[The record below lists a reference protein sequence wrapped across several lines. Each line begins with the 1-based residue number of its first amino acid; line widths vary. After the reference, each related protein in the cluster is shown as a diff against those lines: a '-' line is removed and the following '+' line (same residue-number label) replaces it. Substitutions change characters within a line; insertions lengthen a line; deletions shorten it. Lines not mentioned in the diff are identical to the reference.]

1 MLTEKTCSCP
11 SKKRKSVQKSAYP
24 ILSSVLI
31 ALLPKCHFC
40 ILAYSSAITLCSG
53 TKIYD
58 HSPEWTSFISIG
70 LAVLTLFFVLINY
83 RGKRTIFSA
92 IMVLIGSMLII
103 RTELYTGEIIEYYYG
118 VGLLMIGV
126 WVNASF
132 YYFFFRFIKPLFNF
146 LKFKKGKA
154 TLKNKG

>member
-1 MLTEKTCSCP
+1 MLPENSCPCP
-11 SKKRKSVQKSAYP
+11 SKKRKSEQKSAYP
-24 ILSSVLI
+24 LLSSVLI

-70 LAVLTLFFVLINY
+70 LAALTLLFILINY
-83 RGKRTIFSA
+83 RGRRTVFSA
-92 IMVLIGSMLII
+92 LMVLAGSILII
-103 RTELYTGEIIEYYYG
+103 RTEIFTGEVMEYYYG

-132 YYFFFRFIKPLFNF
+132 YFFYYRFIKPIFSFF
-146 LKFKKGKA
+146 LFKKGKA
-154 TLKNKG
+154 ELNK

>member
-11 SKKRKSVQKSAYP
+11 SKKQRSDKKSAYP

-53 TKIYD
+53 TKIYN

-70 LAVLTLFFVLINY
+70 LAILTLFFVLINY

-92 IMVLIGSMLII
+92 IMVLLGSVLII

-132 YYFFFRFIKPLFNF
+132 YYFYFRFIKPLFKF
-146 LKFKKGKA
+146 LRFNKKA
-154 TLKNKG
+154 AFKNKG

>member
-1 MLTEKTCSCP
+1 MLPEKSCSCP
-11 SKKRKSVQKSAYP
+11 SKKKKSVSKSAYP
-24 ILSSVLI
+24 LLSSVFI

-58 HSPEWTSFISIG
+58 HSPEWTSFVSIG
-70 LAVLTLFFVLINY
+70 LAALTLVFILINY
-83 RGKRTIFSA
+83 RGKRTVFSA
-92 IMVLIGSMLII
+92 IMVIIGSILII

-118 VGLLMIGV
+118 VFLLLIGV

-132 YYFFFRFIKPLFNF
+132 YYFYYKFIKPVFSF
-146 LKFKKGKA
+146 LPFYKRHES
-154 TLKNKG
+154 